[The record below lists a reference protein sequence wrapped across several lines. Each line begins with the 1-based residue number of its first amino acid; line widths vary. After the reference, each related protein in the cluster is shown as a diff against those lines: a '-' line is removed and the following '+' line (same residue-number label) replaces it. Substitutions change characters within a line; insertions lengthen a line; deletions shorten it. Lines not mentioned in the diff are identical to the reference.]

1 MKKLLLIIALIAY
14 AFSDAC
20 DTCDD
25 NCKFRYLGLFEGG
38 ERRKCVI
45 DCKLQYC

>member
-1 MKKLLLIIALIAY
+1 MKRLLLFIALIAY

-25 NCKFRYLGLFEGG
+25 NCEFKYPGFFHSG